1 MMSKKT
7 KATKFT
13 ELNNKDKDLN
23 IFCCRFVKFMKKVL
37 SYPIAFTAK
46 FSILLHTESN
56 HRSNYSRCLSSTVI
70 LSLNRGS
77 LLRPLLFG
85 SQPQLR
91 GGSTQPQSQN
101 PKKSKR
107 KKLKIAQRR
116 LKILLSALPSASP
129 TEAV

>member
-1 MMSKKT
+1 MMSMKT

-23 IFCCRFVKFMKKVL
+23 IFCFRFVNFLKKVFFYL
-37 SYPIAFTAK
+37 IAFTAK

-85 SQPQLR
+85 SQPQMR

-116 LKILLSALPSASP
+116 LKILLSALPYASP
-129 TEAV
+129 TVAV

>member
-1 MMSKKT
+1 MMSMKT

-23 IFCCRFVKFMKKVL
+23 IFRFRFVNFLKKVFFYL
-37 SYPIAFTAK
+37 IAFTAK

-116 LKILLSALPSASP
+116 LKILLSALPYASLQ
-129 TEAV
+129 